1 MQNYYIRIEDMLSHI
16 SHKLS
21 IIKYVVLKKI
31 IFFFLCFLQ
40 GLTIPGGL
48 ADEEV
53 VVVTEVVAVAVFM
66 MVKVRFS

>member
-1 MQNYYIRIEDMLSHI
+1 MWLHLECERALEQEY
-16 SHKLS
+16 
-21 IIKYVVLKKI
+21 
-31 IFFFLCFLQ
+31 
-40 GLTIPGGL
+40 GLTIPGGF